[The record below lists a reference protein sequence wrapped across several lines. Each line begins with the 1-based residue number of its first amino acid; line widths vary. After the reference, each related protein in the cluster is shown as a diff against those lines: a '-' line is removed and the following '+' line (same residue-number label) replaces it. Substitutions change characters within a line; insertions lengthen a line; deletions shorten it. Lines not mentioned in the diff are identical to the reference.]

1 MTVAADTT
9 FPIKYSGTGSTGPF
23 SITSPFLKDTDLIV
37 TKTATGV
44 TSTLT
49 LNTHYTLTGA
59 GNPLGGALTL
69 VSALLTGEILTID
82 RQTVRVQQA
91 DLINTTLDVNSIEAS
106 LDRLT
111 LMVQDLKK
119 EVNRCIKVPIDSQVT
134 DVEVNDLIANEVLT
148 VDNTGTAITGGLQQT
163 TTATI
168 VTSGLATDDFLQWD
182 GTDVR
187 YENRRYTER
196 VSTKDKGVPSDGVTD
211 ARAALDSLFT
221 TYSNRTIYFNNGT
234 YLVNS
239 NLTIPSTVNVEFDRN
254 AKIKLATGVTL
265 TINCPFF
272 VGETQV
278 FDCQG
283 TSTVSGLKYASAT
296 WFGAVGNG
304 SADDTIPLQKTLDT
318 NAADIF
324 FPKNY
329 KITDTIYTDTTGNRI
344 LGRST
349 NVSYLQGSLTSNKPL
364 LSIRG
369 AQQLVERIHFQPQN
383 TTTNSIAIQG
393 ANKIQIG
400 YCRFLVASGASGNN
414 IAILMDDRDENSNFV
429 AGAYNHYIHHCSFG
443 SVGYEYA
450 RCIDTAGTSG
460 GINATIISE
469 CNFIGNKIIRFNNG
483 GGNVITDCL
492 GQATGASSIFLEYN
506 GQFTSKGNYIDTFD
520 TQYKTLG
527 ASARLVV
534 FGDSWDN
541 STTKTAK
548 TNTTDASPVFY
559 ADAYSG
565 LHNLTL
571 SSDTYNGY
579 TSISSSGSTFTPTRI
594 YHKITGNGAY
604 RTGTIL
610 STTGVLDGQLLILT
624 GETWPVEFVASTTT
638 IFERGE
644 NAVVVG
650 NDTTRGGVSV
660 IGFIY
665 LSGFSKW
672 VEIFRTYQLGNSG
685 KTARIYFQDITA
697 NAQTINAE
705 TPVTRLTTSGNY
717 TGLLLENGSF
727 GGQDLTIVATT
738 SSNTLD
744 ITTASNVVF
753 GTGGA
758 PTLGLATTNEMSI
771 SFIWDATSGKW
782 RETARVVVP

>member
-9 FPIKYSGTGSTGPF
+9 FPLKYNGAGSTGPF
-23 SITSPFLKDTDLIV
+23 AITSPFLSDSDLIV

-44 TSTLT
+44 TTTLT

-59 GNPLGGALTL
+59 GNPLGGNLTL

-82 RQTVRVQQA
+82 RQTQRTQPA

-106 LDRLT
+106 LDKLT

-119 EVNRCIKVPIDSQVT
+119 EVNRCIKVPTDSAVT

-148 VDNTGTAITGGLQQT
+148 VSGTGTTITGGLQQT

-182 GTDVR
+182 GTDLR

-196 VSTKDKGVPSDGVTD
+196 VSTRDKGIPSDGVTD
-211 ARAALDSLFT
+211 ARNALNSLFT

-234 YLVNS
+234 YLINS
-239 NLTIPSTVNVEFDRN
+239 NLTIPSTVNVIFDRN
-254 AKIKLATGVTL
+254 AIIKLATGVTL

-272 VGETQV
+272 PGETQV
-278 FDCQG
+278 FNCQG
-283 TSTVSGLKYASAT
+283 TSAVAGLKYASAT
-296 WFGAVGNG
+296 WFGAVGDG

-318 NAADIF
+318 NAASIYL
-324 FPKNY
+324 PKIY
-329 KITDTIYTDTTGNRI
+329 KITNTIYTDFTGNRI
-344 LGRST
+344 FGSSRNST
-349 NVSYLQGSLTSNKPL
+349 YLQGSLTSSNPL
-364 LSIRG
+364 LSVRG
-369 AQQLVERIHFQPQN
+369 SQQIIERIHFQPQN

-393 ANKIQIG
+393 GNKIQIRD
-400 YCRFLVASGASGNN
+400 CRFLVAAGASGNN
-414 IAILMDDRDENSNFV
+414 VAILMDDRDENSNFV
-429 AGAYNHYIHHCSFG
+429 PGAYNHYIYNCSFG
-443 SVGYEYA
+443 APGFEYA

-460 GINATIISE
+460 GINATVISD
-469 CNFIGNKIIRFNNG
+469 CNFIGNKIIRFNDG
-483 GGNVITDCL
+483 GGNVINNCL

-506 GQFTSKGNYIDTFD
+506 GQFTVNGNYIDTFD

-527 ASARLVV
+527 PAARLVV
-534 FGDSWDN
+534 LGDSWDN

-559 ADAYSG
+559 VDSYTG

-571 SSDTYNGY
+571 SSETYNGY

-624 GETWPVEFVASTTT
+624 GETWPVEFIASTTVL
-638 IFERGE
+638 FERGE
-644 NAVVVG
+644 AAVVLG
-650 NDTTRGGVSV
+650 NDTTVGGVSV
-660 IGFIY
+660 IGFVY

-697 NAQTINAE
+697 NGQTIKAE

-717 TGLLLENGSF
+717 NALLLEDGSF

-744 ITTASNVVF
+744 ITTASNVVY

-758 PTLGLATTNEMSI
+758 PTIGLATTNEMSI

-782 RETARVVVP
+782 RETGRVLVP